1 MRKIF
6 NILVYIFAIIGLV
19 LMSVYVALELGFTK
33 TAGII
38 DNQHD
43 YFKNQVNASSSIAIT
58 DENNSWEQG
67 SEWQVLK
74 EAITAD
80 KESIN
85 SAAKTSDVP
94 ARMIVSLLIVEQ
106 LRLFHSNRELFK
118 EVFAPLKILANQS
131 QFSWGVMGVKQDTA
145 KQIEDNLKDE
155 SSPWYLGSEYEHIL
169 DFATSTVDSADT
181 SSTPIAASNIADPD
195 TQRFNRLTDEHN
207 RYFSYLYAGLF
218 VKEVKSQWQKAGIP
232 IDNKPDII
240 ATLYDIGFDNSHPH
254 ANPLSGGAEIDI
266 GTTTYS
272 FGGLARSFYDSS
284 ELVDVFPR

>member
-1 MRKIF
+1 MQTGYPHAKVRNMFKTI
-6 NILVYIFAIIGLV
+6 VYIFAAIGFV
-19 LMSVYVALELGFTK
+19 MVIAYAALELGLTK

-43 YFKNQVNASSSIAIT
+43 YFKNQINASSSIAVT
-58 DENNSWEQG
+58 DENNAWEQG

-74 EAITAD
+74 EAIIAD
-80 KESIN
+80 KNNIN

-155 SSPWYLGSEYEHIL
+155 SSPWYLGPEYSHIL
-169 DFATSTVDSADT
+169 DFATSTAT
-181 SSTPIAASNIADPD
+181 STAPDPD
-195 TQRFNRLTDEHN
+195 TQRFDRLTDENN
-207 RYFSYLYAGLF
+207 RYYSYLYAGLF
-218 VKEVKSQWQKAGIP
+218 VKEVESQWQKAGTP
-232 IDNKPDII
+232 IDNRSDII

-272 FGGLARSFYDSS
+272 FGGLARSFYGSD
-284 ELVDVFPR
+284 ELADVFPR